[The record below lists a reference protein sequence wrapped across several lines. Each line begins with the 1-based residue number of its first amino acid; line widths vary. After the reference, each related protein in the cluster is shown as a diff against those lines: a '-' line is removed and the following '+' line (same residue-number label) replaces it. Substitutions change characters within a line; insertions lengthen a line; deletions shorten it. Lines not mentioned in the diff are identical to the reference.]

1 MQMCYSHLQ
10 RTVKP
15 HLALADPAGI
25 GVDLHPLFDSA
36 A

>member
-10 RTVKP
+10 GTVKP
-15 HLALADPAGI
+15 HLAPADPASI
-25 GVDLHPLFDSA
+25 GVDLYPLLDGA